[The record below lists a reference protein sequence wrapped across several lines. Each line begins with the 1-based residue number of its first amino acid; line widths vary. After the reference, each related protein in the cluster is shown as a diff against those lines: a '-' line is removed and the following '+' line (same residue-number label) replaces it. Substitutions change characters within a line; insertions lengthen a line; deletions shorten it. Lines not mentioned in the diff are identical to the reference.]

1 MHKKLSIDNKVN
13 NKAQAGFLTSVSTA
27 PTWNWTCHWSSEPS
41 SRVLMCSA
49 RQLTVVFCSRL
60 GGLNCSSSHQTLTQA
75 IRFSSWDII
84 CSAAGSRSL
93 YSSDGTSRPST
104 RVTTVRS
111 GRTVTDPCRAYA
123 RLYRVDQHQSID
135 EQHPVYKCSVNSS
148 QQWQQG
154 VWCAGQLVT
163 TRCFSRRSTRHTI
176 LGCDELTVWRVDW
189 HPWRYVNA
197 HLYTATCLHRPTSCR
212 AIPFLSV
219 IICDCAMHPNTRIT
233 LVDGH
238 CYKISKCIVIIAI

>member
-1 MHKKLSIDNKVN
+1 
-13 NKAQAGFLTSVSTA
+13 
-27 PTWNWTCHWSSEPS
+27 
-41 SRVLMCSA
+41 
-49 RQLTVVFCSRL
+49 
-60 GGLNCSSSHQTLTQA
+60 LTQA

-84 CSAAGSRSL
+84 CSAPGSRSL

-104 RVTTVRS
+104 RVTTVRL

-123 RLYRVDQHQSID
+123 RLSRVDQHQSID

-163 TRCFSRRSTRHTI
+163 TRCFSRRSTRYTI

-189 HPWRYVNA
+189 HPVTVR
-197 HLYTATCLHRPTSCR
+197 RTSQIMCK
-212 AIPFLSV
+212 IQYQLKNSTK
-219 IICDCAMHPNTRIT
+219 HN
-233 LVDGH
+233 DGLPEKAK
-238 CYKISKCIVIIAI
+238 CSSKMVSK